1 MMKVLNTGSSAT
13 PPGSQDQPT
22 VCMLTHTELIFPVML
37 HLNDEKPFVPTVK
50 MQLLG
55 VLWSSSQLCLLSN
68 PTLTPNLR
76 SLVASDQ

>member
-1 MMKVLNTGSSAT
+1 MMKVLNTGSFAT

-37 HLNDEKPFVPTVK
+37 HLNDQKPVVPTVK

-55 VLWSSSQLCLLSN
+55 VTVCGAVPSSACLVI
-68 PTLTPNLR
+68 PP
-76 SLVASDQ
+76 